1 VTIRASL
8 LRRAG
13 LLVACLFFAGAW
25 ATTASAVHC
34 PDGDAAGCST
44 YGLSGNIRLQVG
56 DGLPIPATLA
66 NPAPNGQI
74 FVQPAAKVTQ
84 TNGGTNVTKPRKM
97 YLQPDAVRQ
106 AARAKNLGVRPFNA
120 AVFQVKTEI
129 TFHFPGPY
137 VLKAG
142 GTNQSDPADLAG
154 SAIFSAGRRTGAATV
169 QYCAGDIVAKTPNA
183 TGNPFCQDPS
193 DGVVNGLM
201 RYTKTTHQFG
211 GTAQFGE
218 PTKSAFTNALAQ
230 GIQTV
235 NVALNGGGGAANCKY
250 DSGANPTCKAIFAFA
265 SVAVTGAQ
273 GGTMGFANSTPG
285 GTPTPNV
292 GRIFMSVD
300 PLGAITVVVG
310 PTNTTAPK
318 SGLPNA
324 ATSFGGPWT
333 TGRLKVSVTQAIPP
347 NPLEIFTITG
357 SDARGADGKGTISLV
372 SGAMANREVTGPN
385 SNRGWLNFCVGAPI
399 GATGP
404 DGCSQF
410 TVPTLRSHGLVALMG
425 LLALA
430 GGYLLRRR
438 LSGASS

>member
-1 VTIRASL
+1 VTIKASL
-8 LRRAG
+8 LRLAG
-13 LLVACLFFAGAW
+13 LLVTCLFFAGAW
-25 ATTASAVHC
+25 ATTASANHC
-34 PDGDAAGCST
+34 PDGDAAGCAT

-74 FVQPAAKVTQ
+74 FVQPAATVVQ
-84 TNGGTNVTKPRKM
+84 TDGGTNLTKPRKM
-97 YLQPDAVRQ
+97 YFAPDGIRQ

-137 VLKAG
+137 VLKPG

-154 SAIFSAGRRTGAATV
+154 SAIFSAGRRTGADTV
-169 QYCAGDIVAKTPNA
+169 TYCAGDIVPKTPNGNGPPSC
-183 TGNPFCQDPS
+183 TGPG
-193 DGVVNGLM
+193 DGVINGLM
-201 RYTKTTHQFG
+201 QYTKTSHQFG
-211 GTAQFGE
+211 GTGQFGE
-218 PTKSAFTNALAQ
+218 PTANFFTKAQAL
-230 GIQTV
+230 GIQSV
-235 NVALNGGGGAANCKY
+235 NVALNGGGGGANCQY
-250 DSGANPTCKAIFAFA
+250 DNGANPTCKAIFAFA

-292 GRIFMSVD
+292 GRIFMSVNG
-300 PLGAITVVVG
+300 LGSITNVFG
-310 PTNTTAPK
+310 PTNTTTPK

-333 TGRLKVSVTQAIPP
+333 TGRLKVSVTNAIPP
-347 NPLEIFTITG
+347 NPLEVFTLTG
-357 SDARGADGKGTISLV
+357 SDARNASGVGTISLV
-372 SGAMANREVTGPN
+372 TGAMANREVTGPN
-385 SNRGWLNFCVGAPI
+385 ANRGWLNLCVGAP
-399 GATGP
+399 TGIDCP
-404 DGCSQF
+404 QF
-410 TVPTLRSHGLVALMG
+410 TVPTMRTHGLVALMG

-430 GGYLLRRR
+430 GGYILRRR